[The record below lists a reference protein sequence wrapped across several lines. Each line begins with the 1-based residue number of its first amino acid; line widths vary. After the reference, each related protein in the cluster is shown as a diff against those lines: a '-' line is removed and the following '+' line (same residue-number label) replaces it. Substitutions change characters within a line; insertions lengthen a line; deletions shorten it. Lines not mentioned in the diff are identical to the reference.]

1 MDNKNV
7 VIINDKRYL
16 IVEKV
21 AYKGKNFAYLINSND
36 EKDTMFVELE
46 DNVVREIPN
55 DIFATDIF
63 PLFVEK
69 FSEGG

>member
-21 AYKGKNFAYLINSND
+21 AYKGKNFAYLINSTD